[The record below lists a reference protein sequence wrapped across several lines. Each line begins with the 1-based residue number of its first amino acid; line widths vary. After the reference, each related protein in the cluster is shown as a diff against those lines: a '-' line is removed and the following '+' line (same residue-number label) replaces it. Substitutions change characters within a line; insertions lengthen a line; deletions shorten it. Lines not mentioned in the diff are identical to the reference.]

1 MTLLDLG
8 CLLTLVSLT
17 FGVLD
22 AFDVWPDPVWRWLRK
37 HDDGVYEF
45 FGVGFF
51 LGIAI
56 LLGSGIKEVIG

>member
-8 CLLTLVSLT
+8 CLLTLISLT

-22 AFDVWPDPVWRWLRK
+22 SFDVWPNPVFAWLRK
-37 HDDGVYEF
+37 HDDAVYEF

-51 LGIAI
+51 LGLALTLGCLIA
-56 LLGSGIKEVIG
+56 EVAR

>member
-22 AFDVWPDPVWRWLRK
+22 NFDVWPMPVWAWLRK
-37 HDDGVYEF
+37 HDEAVYEF

-56 LLGSGIKEVIG
+56 LLGCGIKGVVG